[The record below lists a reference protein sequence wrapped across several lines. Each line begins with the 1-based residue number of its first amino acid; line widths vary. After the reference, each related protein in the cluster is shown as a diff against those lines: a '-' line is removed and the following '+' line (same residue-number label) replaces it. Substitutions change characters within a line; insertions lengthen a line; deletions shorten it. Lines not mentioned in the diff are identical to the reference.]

1 MIKEDNLSIDDVTDD
16 VTVLT
21 FKVINV
27 QYRSQ
32 ILDW

>member
-1 MIKEDNLSIDDVTDD
+1 MIQEDKLSIDDVTDD

-27 QYRSQ
+27 QYRPQ